1 MVLAMK
7 NNIRV
12 TLSETATKELLE
24 LMNML
29 NIQNPTHAANI
40 AITEFYKN
48 RLSLQEE
55 NHMNQPAP
63 ATNKNN
69 NAIEA
74 VKARFV
80 RIPSNNTYPRF
91 RDLIT
96 NIDQADA
103 GILVDFYH
111 KNGGEDHEAPYLL
124 ACLPWAYGEGFMPNA
139 GPVLDGGLIN
149 LWQPSKIQP
158 SGAKVTKEQVSPF
171 IEFLERWFPDQL
183 ERHYFGWWLA
193 HTIRKPEVRIVA
205 TPVLRSEHGV
215 GKGFLVETL
224 LSGLLGKS
232 SVAVCSLRDVVGD
245 FNDVIES
252 KTLLLIDEVYK
263 SKKSTTDALKSFQGN
278 ATVPLH
284 RKHKPTITI
293 DNYLNFIITSND
305 HLPLVLEKGDR
316 RFWIPAF
323 IRHRES
329 VAETASF
336 LNGTFKPWLLA
347 GGFQLVRDYLEQVDL
362 KKFRPTD
369 APPMTTSKQELMG
382 FSTTDKLEEV
392 LGDIVEH
399 NKVLTVQ
406 WVKRHYADDFEHGLS
421 DVAIASPT
429 AHREAETAKA
439 HRG

>member
-1 MVLAMK
+1 MTNAAPK
-7 NNIRV
+7 TTNNSR
-12 TLSETATKELLE
+12 
-24 LMNML
+24 
-29 NIQNPTHAANI
+29 
-40 AITEFYKN
+40 
-48 RLSLQEE
+48 
-55 NHMNQPAP
+55 
-63 ATNKNN
+63 

-74 VKARFV
+74 VKTRFV
-80 RIPSNNTYPRF
+80 RVPSNNTYPRF

-103 GILVDFYH
+103 GILLDFYR
-111 KNGGEDHEAPYLL
+111 KNGGNDPDVNESYIL
-124 ACLPWAYGEGFMPNA
+124 ACLPWAYGEGFKPNA

-149 LWQPSKIQP
+149 LWQPSKVQP
-158 SGAKVTKEQVSPF
+158 TGEKISKEQVAPF
-171 IEFLERWFPDQL
+171 IEFLQRWFPDEL
-183 ERHYFGWWLA
+183 ERHYFGWWLSHA
-193 HTIRKPEVRIVA
+193 VRKPDVRMIA

-232 SVAVCSLRDVVGD
+232 SVAVCGLKDVVGD
-245 FNDVIES
+245 FNDVVEG

-278 ATVPLH
+278 ATIPLH

-293 DNYLNFIITSND
+293 ENYLNFIITSND

-329 VAETASF
+329 VQETAAF
-336 LNGTFKPWLLA
+336 LNDTFKPWLLD

-362 KKFRPTD
+362 SKHRATD

-382 FSTTDKLEEV
+382 FSTTDKLEDV
-392 LGDIVEH
+392 LSDVVEA
-399 NKVLTVQ
+399 NAVLTVK
-406 WVKRHYADDFEHGLS
+406 WVKQQYADEFEHGLS
-421 DVAIASPT
+421 DMAVANALLNMGCKQRKTKLQRYYVTPFGFESGINLDS
-429 AHREAETAKA
+429 TAKELEEA
-439 HRG
+439 MPSKSF